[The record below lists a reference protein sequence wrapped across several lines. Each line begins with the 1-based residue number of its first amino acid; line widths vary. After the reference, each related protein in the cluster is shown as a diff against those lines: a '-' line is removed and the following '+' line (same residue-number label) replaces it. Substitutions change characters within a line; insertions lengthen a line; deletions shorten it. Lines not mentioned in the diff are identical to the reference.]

1 MDARDDA
8 SLAARSMVSAL
19 KKIPLLRLEGENGVV
34 MLCYRRSGET
44 IEDDECDL
52 VFEAGDSGIYR
63 RFSVFSGED
72 QSYRWMHYCRL
83 DEELVR
89 KLLMKGDFGVDAE
102 ALGAVAADCA
112 FQAMRHE
119 DGAAR
124 VRRGL

>member
-1 MDARDDA
+1 MDGRDDA

-19 KKIPLLRLEGENGVV
+19 KKVPILRLEGEDGVV

-44 IEDDECDL
+44 IEDEECDL

-63 RFSVFSGED
+63 RFSVFSGEGH
-72 QSYRWMHYCRL
+72 SYRWMHYCRL
-83 DEELVR
+83 DEELLR
-89 KLLMKGDFGVDAE
+89 KLLIQGEFGFDPA

-119 DGAAR
+119 DAFGAAL
-124 VRRGL
+124 RGR